1 MTSVY
6 GVTFIGAR
14 EQIHRQLKDKG
25 IIEDDE
31 HLQYKASMY
40 LARITLDAIKDLFEG
55 AHKIKQWLIK
65 CATIISNMD
74 EPVEWITPLG
84 LPVIQPYRVANKFD
98 EVKTVMSSVLVE
110 NDTANVH
117 IIVIINSYQ

>member
-1 MTSVY
+1 
-6 GVTFIGAR
+6 
-14 EQIHRQLKDKG
+14 
-25 IIEDDE
+25 
-31 HLQYKASMY
+31 
-40 LARITLDAIKDLFEG
+40 
-55 AHKIKQWLIK
+55 
-65 CATIISNMD
+65 MD

-117 IIVIINSYQ
+117 IIAIINSYQ